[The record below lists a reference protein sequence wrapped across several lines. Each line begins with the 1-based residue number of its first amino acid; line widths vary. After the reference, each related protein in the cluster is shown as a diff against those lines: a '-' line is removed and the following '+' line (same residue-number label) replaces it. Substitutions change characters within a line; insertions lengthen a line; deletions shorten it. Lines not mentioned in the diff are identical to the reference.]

1 MGGFLFGAVAMVCI
15 TVLLLLRPWQRR
27 TTDPVA
33 TARDINAGIY
43 RDQLSELE
51 RDLNAATIAR
61 ADYEQARAELQ
72 RRLLDDTAA
81 ADAPAQPITGSSRT
95 GLILALAVPL
105 LATGL
110 YAWRGTPAA
119 LLQTPAP
126 QAQAAAAPQHRL
138 TAADIDGMLNSL
150 TARLAKNPD
159 DPKGWAMLA
168 RSYRAL
174 GRLPQAQNAFAHI
187 GDSLNQDP
195 LLLTEYADVL
205 ATIAGGNITGKPLE
219 LVMTALELD
228 PNNGMALSLAATE
241 AYKRRDFTQAAMY
254 WERLL
259 SLVPPDSDDAK
270 WLIKTLAEIR
280 DPKANAQPGAAQ
292 AATAVATASP
302 ATAAAGAFVSG
313 SVSLS
318 PALAAKT
325 LPTDTVF
332 VFARAADG
340 PRLPLAVQRA
350 RVADLP
356 LKFKLDDSMA
366 VSPQFKLSS
375 ATQVRIEARV
385 SRSGDAS
392 PAHGDLIGASAL
404 TALGAADV
412 SFQIDQV
419 RP

>member
-27 TTDPVA
+27 RLDSAT

-43 RDQLSELE
+43 RDQLGELE
-51 RDLNAATIAR
+51 RDLSAGTIAR

-81 ADAPAQPITGSSRT
+81 ADTPAQQVVSHSRT
-95 GLILALAVPL
+95 GLILAIAVPL

-119 LLQTPAP
+119 LLQAPAP
-126 QAQAAAAPQHRL
+126 QEQAAGAQHRL
-138 TAADIDGMLNSL
+138 TATDIEGMLNSL

-159 DPKGWAMLA
+159 DPKGWATLA

-174 GRLPQAQNAFAHI
+174 GRLPQAQEAFAHI

-195 LLLTEYADVL
+195 VLLTEYADVL
-205 ATIAGGNITGKPLE
+205 ATGAGGNITGKPLE

-241 AYKRRDFTQAAMY
+241 AYKRRDYAQATVY

-259 SLVPPDSDDAK
+259 RLVPPDSDDAK

-280 DPKANAQPGAAQ
+280 DPNAKVPPGAAQ
-292 AATAVATASP
+292 AATAVAASP
-302 ATAAAGAFVSG
+302 AAAVAFVSG
-313 SVSLS
+313 SVSLA
-318 PALAAKT
+318 PALASRT

-332 VFARAADG
+332 VFARAAEG
-340 PRLPLAVQRA
+340 PRMPLAVQRA

-356 LKFKLDDSMA
+356 LKFRLDDSMA

-375 ATQVRIEARV
+375 AAHLRIEARV
-385 SRSGDAS
+385 SRSGDAT
-392 PAHGDLIGASAL
+392 PAQGDLIGASAP
-404 TALGAADV
+404 TDLGAADV
-412 SFQIDQV
+412 SLQIDQV